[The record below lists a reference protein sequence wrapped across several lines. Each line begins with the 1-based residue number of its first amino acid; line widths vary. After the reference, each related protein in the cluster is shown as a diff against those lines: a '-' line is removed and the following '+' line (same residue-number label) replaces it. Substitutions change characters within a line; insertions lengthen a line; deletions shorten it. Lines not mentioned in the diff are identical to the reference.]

1 MNVPVIGNGVTL
13 GLVDSHNIN
22 GGMTIDAPVGLSTFQ
37 NYYGTNISGNDTM
50 VGIGGLTPGALGVTT
65 DPTKSG
71 LITKFSGL
79 TLGTV
84 PSEKLGSFYIRY

>member
-1 MNVPVIGNGVTL
+1 MTL
-13 GLVDSHNIN
+13 GLTTGTTNFGLN
-22 GGMTIDAPVGLSTFQ
+22 QGGDNHTNTGVLLAGYTGS
-37 NYYGTNISGNDTM
+37 YGTNVGTYPTGNVTPTGNT
-50 VGIGGLTPGALGVTT
+50 GITT

>member
-1 MNVPVIGNGVTL
+1 MTL
-13 GLVDSHNIN
+13 GLTVGSTLTYGLATDGRPNRLSAYTTAYGKPIP
-22 GGMTIDAPVGLSTFQ
+22 TSGLSGGEYPDA
-37 NYYGTNISGNDTM
+37 NKA
-50 VGIGGLTPGALGVTT
+50 VGVIT

-71 LITKFSGL
+71 LIAKFSGL

>member
-1 MNVPVIGNGVTL
+1 MSLGFTNSNLNLALGSGYNGNGFVIA
-13 GLVDSHNIN
+13 GQP
-22 GGMTIDAPVGLSTFQ
+22 GYGKPVGTITYQ
-37 NYYGTNISGNDTM
+37 GGATNSKSM
-50 VGIGGLTPGALGVTT
+50 GVTT

-84 PSEKLGSFYIRY
+84 PSKKLGNFYIRY

>member
-1 MNVPVIGNGVTL
+1 MTL
-13 GLVDSHNIN
+13 GLTDGISNYGILGRTDMYGLQSRTDCYGQNIGYGQTSVSDSAYK
-22 GGMTIDAPVGLSTFQ
+22 T
-37 NYYGTNISGNDTM
+37 
-50 VGIGGLTPGALGVTT
+50 LGVTT

-84 PSEKLGSFYIRY
+84 PSEKLGNFYIRY

>member
-1 MNVPVIGNGVTL
+1 MNLNATTNDVKYNAHLGSNGS
-13 GLVDSHNIN
+13 G
-22 GGMTIDAPVGLSTFQ
+22 VGQIL
-37 NYYGTNISGNDTM
+37 NDTNN
-50 VGIGGLTPGALGVTT
+50 TPLLNAYNVSVTP

-84 PSEKLGSFYIRY
+84 PSEKLGNFYIHY

>member
-1 MNVPVIGNGVTL
+1 MSLGFTNSNLNLALGSGYNGNGFVIA
-13 GLVDSHNIN
+13 GKP
-22 GGMTIDAPVGLSTFQ
+22 GYGKPVGTI
-37 NYYGTNISGNDTM
+37 TNE
-50 VGIGGLTPGALGVTT
+50 GGAANSKSMGVTT

-84 PSEKLGSFYIRY
+84 PSEKLGNFYIRY